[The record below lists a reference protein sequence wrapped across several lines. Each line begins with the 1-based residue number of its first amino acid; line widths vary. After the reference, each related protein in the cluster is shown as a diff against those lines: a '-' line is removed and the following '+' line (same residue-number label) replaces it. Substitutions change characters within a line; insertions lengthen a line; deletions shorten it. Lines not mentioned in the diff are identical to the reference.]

1 MSESAAPD
9 ADMPLQDAQAQ
20 PAPEK
25 PGPSGTRAFAAFEW
39 LIAFRY
45 LRARRK
51 QRFIGVIALFSFLG
65 IMLGVATLIVVMS
78 VMNGFRKELLDKIVG
93 INGHLFLTASERP
106 LTDYD
111 EVVTKLAGIAGVT
124 VVLPMIEGAAG
135 VSSPVNQSGALV
147 RGIRVSDLKRVP
159 GIANNIKLGTLDGF
173 DGAEGVAI
181 GRRLAD
187 NLGLS
192 LGDKITILTAK
203 GAETPFGT
211 APRIKSYPVVAIFQ
225 IGMSEYDGTIVYM
238 PLEEAQLY
246 FNKEG
251 EVTVIEAYVANPDRM
266 DEYRDQIDFVA
277 GRPLLMTDWRQRN
290 KVFFDALNVERNVMF
305 MILTMIV
312 LVAALNIIS
321 GLIMLVQDKG
331 KAIAILRTIG
341 ATRGAVMRIFLITGA
356 SIGIAGTLA
365 GTVLG
370 LVFASNVEG
379 IRQGLNRLTGA
390 NIFPSELYFL
400 SRLPSVVEP
409 RDVITVVA
417 MTLTLALL
425 ATLYPSWRAAR
436 LDPVEALRYE

>member
-1 MSESAAPD
+1 MSDSAAPD
-9 ADMPLQDAQAQ
+9 AVSLPEPQ
-20 PAPEK
+20 PAARA
-25 PGPSGTRAFAAFEW
+25 GTRPFAPFEW

-78 VMNGFRKELLDKIVG
+78 VMNGFRKELLDKIIG

-111 EVVTKLAGIAGVT
+111 DVVTKLAGIPGVT
-124 VVLPMIEGAAG
+124 IVLPMIEGAAG
-135 VSSPVNQSGALV
+135 VSSPINQSGALV
-147 RGIRVSDLKRVP
+147 RGIRESDLKRVP

-173 DGAEGVAI
+173 DTAEGVAI

-187 NLGLS
+187 NLGLA

-251 EVTVIEAYVANPDRM
+251 EVSVIEAYVANPDKM
-266 DEYRDQIDFVA
+266 DEYRDQIDFIA
-277 GRPLLMTDWRQRN
+277 GRPLLLTDWRQRN

-305 MILTMIV
+305 LILTMIV

-341 ATRGAVMRIFLITGA
+341 ATRGAIMRIFLITGA
-356 SIGIAGTLA
+356 SIGIVGTLA
-365 GTVLG
+365 GAALG
-370 LVFASNVEG
+370 LVFARNVEG
-379 IRQGLNRLTGA
+379 VRQALNAMLGA

-409 RDVITVVA
+409 RDVITIVG

>member
-1 MSESAAPD
+1 MSD
-9 ADMPLQDAQAQ
+9 AAQAAEQ
-20 PAPEK
+20 AQQAVPPRGAP
-25 PGPSGTRAFAAFEW
+25 GGTRPFARFEW

-65 IMLGVATLIVVMS
+65 IMLAVATLIVVMS
-78 VMNGFRKELLDKIVG
+78 VMNGFRKELYDKIIG

-111 EVVTKLAGIAGVT
+111 EVVTKLAGIPGVK
-124 VVLPMIEGAAG
+124 VILPMVEGAAG
-135 VSSPVNQSGALV
+135 VSSPINQSGALV
-147 RGIRVSDLKRVP
+147 RGIRESDLKRVP
-159 GIANNIKLGTLDGF
+159 GIANNIKLGSLDDF
-173 DGAEGVAI
+173 DTAEGVAI

-187 NLGLS
+187 NLGLA
-192 LGDKITILTAK
+192 LGDKLTILTAK
-203 GAETPFGT
+203 GADTPFGT
-211 APRIKSYPVVAIFQ
+211 APRIKSYPVVAVFQ
-225 IGMSEYDGTIVYM
+225 IGMSEYDGTIVYL
-238 PLEEAQLY
+238 PLEEAQLF

-251 EVTVIEAYVANPDRM
+251 EVTVIEAYVDNPDKM

-290 KVFFDALNVERNVMF
+290 RVFFDALEVERNVMF
-305 MILTMIV
+305 IILTMIV

-331 KAIAILRTIG
+331 KAIAILRTMG

-365 GTVLG
+365 GTGLG
-370 LVFASNVEG
+370 LLIARNVEG
-379 IRQGLNRLTGA
+379 FKQFISYLTGREF
-390 NIFPSELYFL
+390 FPAELYFL

-409 RDVITVVA
+409 RDVITIVG
-417 MTLTLALL
+417 MTLSLALL

>member
-1 MSESAAPD
+1 MSDSAAPD
-9 ADMPLQDAQAQ
+9 AVSLPEPQ
-20 PAPEK
+20 PAARA
-25 PGPSGTRAFAAFEW
+25 GTRPFAPFEW

-78 VMNGFRKELLDKIVG
+78 VMNGFRKELLDKIIG

-111 EVVTKLAGIAGVT
+111 EVVTKLAGIPGVKI
-124 VVLPMIEGAAG
+124 VLPMIEGAAG

-147 RGIRVSDLKRVP
+147 RGIRESDLKRVP

-173 DGAEGVAI
+173 DTAEGVAI

-187 NLGLS
+187 NLGLA

-251 EVTVIEAYVANPDRM
+251 EVTVIEAYVANPDEM
-266 DEYRDQIDFVA
+266 DEYRDQIDFIA
-277 GRPLLMTDWRQRN
+277 GRPLLLTDWRQRN

-305 MILTMIV
+305 LILTMIV

-341 ATRGAVMRIFLITGA
+341 ATRGAIMRIFLITGA
-356 SIGIAGTLA
+356 SIGIVGTLA
-365 GTVLG
+365 GAALG
-370 LVFASNVEG
+370 LVFARNVEG
-379 IRQGLNRLTGA
+379 VRQALNAMLGA

-409 RDVITVVA
+409 RDVITIVG